1 MTFSVEN
8 IYELLKKHGLL
19 LLVVIWL
26 KNDNESLY
34 NRLDIVEE
42 RLYDCYEARVTADSQ
57 PMTDKRILTPERTY
71 AILPSKCKSV
81 KECLA

>member
-8 IYELLKKHGLL
+8 IYELFKKHGLL

-26 KNDNESLY
+26 KNDNENLF
-34 NRLDIVEE
+34 NRLEIVEE
-42 RLYDCYEARVTADSQ
+42 KLYDCYEARVSADNQ
-57 PMTDKRILTPERTY
+57 PLTDRKIENPEKTY
-71 AILPSKCKSV
+71 AILPSKSKSV